1 VAGLEEVWITR
12 MDATLRPEARKPK
25 GGPKNAVRRVPIP
38 PELVTLLRKHIDQYG
53 PAPDGRLFR
62 TYRGGICQPSTLWQ
76 VLRKARPAAFTP
88 AQFNSP
94 LASRPY
100 DFRHAGV
107 SWRLNAGAPGPQVA
121 EWAGHSVE
129 VLYRIYAHC
138 IDGDDE
144 RWHKRMEDLLG

>member
-1 VAGLEEVWITR
+1 MEEVWITR

-107 SWRLNAGAPGPQVA
+107 SWRLNAGGRGSALP
-121 EWAGHSVE
+121 
-129 VLYRIYAHC
+129 
-138 IDGDDE
+138 
-144 RWHKRMEDLLG
+144 DLRSLHRR